1 MASSLSSSVTSLSTS
16 LHLLDSSISTLSTGV
31 ADLPRLSSVLA
42 TTRHFELLPES
53 TLQAAQKS
61 LLGEIVPGVE
71 RLLKVAAEEVEKV
84 ERREEGLR
92 ARSELLEGR
101 LGKEEVRRRSL
112 AGGTTA
118 TRKGSFGGGIAAG
131 KKEGNVGGGEKA
143 TELKRLR
150 REKERLKYAV
160 ERLELQGKQR
170 ERELRKS
177 MAAVR

>member
-1 MASSLSSSVTSLSTS
+1 MAATLSSSVSSLTNS
-16 LHLLDSSISTLSTGV
+16 LQLLQSSISTLSTGV

-42 TTRHFELLPES
+42 STRHFELLPES
-53 TLQAAQKS
+53 TLLSAQKS

-71 RLLKVAAEEVEKV
+71 RLLKVATEEVEKV

-101 LGKEEVRRRSL
+101 LEREEGKRRSSV
-112 AGGTTA
+112 G
-118 TRKGSFGGGIAAG
+118 RKGSLGRGV
-131 KKEGNVGGGEKA
+131 KVEGGGEKA
-143 TELKRLR
+143 VELKRLR

-160 ERLELQGKQR
+160 ERLELQGRQR